1 MSIIEISC
9 AAAAVM
15 LLLMLYG
22 ELMRMDGEER
32 DMPMNAPEF
41 DENGFEIGQAIFTG
55 SELETRRDALTG
67 VEAENAELRKIVRKY
82 HKLKGKGKRD

>member
-9 AAAAVM
+9 AAVAVM

-22 ELMRMDGEER
+22 EFLRMDGEEL
-32 DMPMNAPEF
+32 DMLVNAPEF
-41 DENGFEIGQAIFTG
+41 DEDGFEIGQAIFTG

-67 VEAENAELRKIVRKY
+67 VEEENAELRQIVRKY
-82 HKLKGKGKRD
+82 HKLNGKGKRD

>member
-9 AAAAVM
+9 AADAVM

-22 ELMRMDGEER
+22 EFLRTGGEER
-32 DMPMNAPEF
+32 DMRVNAPEF
-41 DENGFEIGQAIFTG
+41 AEDGFEIGQAIFTG
-55 SELETRRDALTG
+55 DELETRRGALTG
-67 VEAENAELRKIVRKY
+67 VEAENAELRQIVRKY

>member
-1 MSIIEISC
+1 MFIIEISC

-22 ELMRMDGEER
+22 EFLRTGGEER
-32 DMPMNAPEF
+32 GMRVNAPEF
-41 DENGFEIGQAIFTG
+41 DEDGFDIGQAIFTG
-55 SELETRRDALTG
+55 SEIETRRDALTG
-67 VEAENAELRKIVRKY
+67 SEGENAEPRRIVRKY

>member
-1 MSIIEISC
+1 MFIIEISC

-22 ELMRMDGEER
+22 EFLRMGGEER
-32 DMPMNAPEF
+32 GMHMNAPEF
-41 DENGFEIGQAIFTG
+41 DEGGFEIGQAIFTG
-55 SELETRRDALTG
+55 SEIETRRDALTG
-67 VEAENAELRKIVRKY
+67 AEGENAEPRRIVRKY

>member
-22 ELMRMDGEER
+22 EFLRMDGEEL
-32 DMPMNAPEF
+32 DMPVNAPEF

-67 VEAENAELRKIVRKY
+67 VEAENAELRQIVRKY